1 LVVSQA
7 LRSRYYYL
15 TGKKTD
21 KMAYVREIFAENLKK
36 NRRKCGYT
44 QEKLAEKAEVSTH
57 YISMIEMARNFPK
70 SEIIERLANALN
82 IEVHELFVIPRS
94 HSDEIDEFHQS
105 IISVIKQT
113 VSESVETSIN
123 SAIEKIFNL
132 KKTKK

>member
-1 LVVSQA
+1 MVVSQA